1 MYVIRGDRYYRLI
14 LYTNDY
20 KFIWGL
26 PLLTVFMLGDRVTQ
40 VTADTGSTVP
50 CILYENSSIQ
60 CCKSHDWLQ
69 CALLLRKLNDEW
81 EDVVHVHN
89 YQCVYKPKTSTLV
102 CCDLLLVACMWT
114 VCLPL
119 AIQTTKNATRS
130 AIDTTPHVC
139 APCSLH
145 VVLPL

>member
-60 CCKSHDWLQ
+60 CCKSHD
-69 CALLLRKLNDEW
+69 
-81 EDVVHVHN
+81 
-89 YQCVYKPKTSTLV
+89 
-102 CCDLLLVACMWT
+102 
-114 VCLPL
+114 
-119 AIQTTKNATRS
+119 
-130 AIDTTPHVC
+130 
-139 APCSLH
+139 
-145 VVLPL
+145 